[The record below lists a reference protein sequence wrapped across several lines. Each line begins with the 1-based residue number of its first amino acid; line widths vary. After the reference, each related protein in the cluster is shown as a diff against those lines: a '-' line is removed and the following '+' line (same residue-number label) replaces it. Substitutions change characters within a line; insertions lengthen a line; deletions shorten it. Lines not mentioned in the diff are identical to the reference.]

1 MTNIFI
7 TGVPNAGK
15 TTLFNGL
22 TGKNERVGNWYGV
35 TTKAAKAPFSVKIN
49 GKKEYFTA
57 VDLPG
62 SYFDDYTLE
71 QNVAKK
77 SISGGGVLIVVCQA
91 TNLRRGLEFLKKTLD
106 FGLPVILVLNFY
118 DELKKQGGRIDVEKL
133 KNMTGVDVII
143 AECNKKSGVNA
154 VKERVAELVKSAGLE
169 TVNAKKRFN
178 KPVYKDFDP
187 QNVADMVLSGEKN
200 AKLARTDRVLLNPFV
215 AAAVLLLS
223 SAAVLYVAFGK
234 FGIGNFLS
242 DLTEKICDVCFVL
255 PIAKLLKFCRVTPF
269 VSGLITQGIAGGA
282 ITVLAFLP
290 RLAILSL
297 FTCVIEESGILARL
311 AFASHGFLSKFGLT
325 GRAVFALMTGFGC
338 TAVAVMSAC
347 GLENEC
353 VRKRTSLSLSFIPC
367 SAKVPVI
374 VWISSEIG
382 NKGGFLAVL
391 LLWTVGLLSALIF
404 AAVDVAGKKGN
415 KNDLI
420 VEFPPYRVPK
430 IKTLLKALQNF
441 AGSFI
446 IRVGSII
453 TVVTAF
459 LWIFKSVSPD
469 FCFLTEYE
477 IERSILVAVAEKIQF
492 VFYPAGVKNWR
503 FAVAALAGVFAK
515 ENVLSVFAL
524 LGTGNASVTELF
536 AFGLFFALYPP
547 CVSALAVVF
556 RQEGVKSFLHVVCFH
571 YALAF
576 VAFYSVLKP
585 VYILLLALLFGLAV
599 VRRVCSRKAGR
610 KGVSRYEKIYS
621 KRRKRSDRLS
631 S

>member
-1 MTNIFI
+1 MKNVFI

-35 TTKAAKAPFSVKIN
+35 TTKAAKARFSVKIN

-77 SISGGGVLIVVCQA
+77 SISDGGVLIVVCQA

-106 FGLPVILVLNFY
+106 FGLSIVLVLNFY
-118 DELKKQGGRIDVEKL
+118 AELKKQDGRIDVDKL
-133 KNMTGVDVII
+133 RNLTGIDVII

-154 VKERVAELVKSAGLE
+154 VKEGIAEFVE
-169 TVNAKKRFN
+169 TVNVKRRFN
-178 KPVYKDFDP
+178 KPVCKEFDP
-187 QNVADMVLSGEKN
+187 QKVADIVLSGGKT
-200 AKLARTDRVLLNPFV
+200 AKLARADGILLNPFV

-223 SAAVLYVAFGK
+223 SAVVLYIAFGK
-234 FGIGNFLS
+234 YGIGNFLS
-242 DLTEKICDVCFVL
+242 VLTEKICDVCFVS
-255 PIAKLLKFCRVTPF
+255 PISGLLEICRVTPF
-269 VSGLITQGIAGGA
+269 ISGLITQGIAGGA

-353 VRKRTSLSLSFIPC
+353 VRKRTALSLSFIPC
-367 SAKVPVI
+367 SAKVPFV

-391 LLWTVGLLSALIF
+391 LLWVAGLLGALAFSAI
-404 AAVDVAGKKGN
+404 DVAEKSGN

-585 VYILLLALLFGLAV
+585 VYILLFALLFGLAV
-599 VRRVCSRKAGR
+599 VVRRVYSRKYSRKAGR

>member
-1 MTNIFI
+1 MKNVFI

-35 TTKAAKAPFSVKIN
+35 TTKAAKARFSVKIN

-77 SISGGGVLIVVCQA
+77 SISDGGVLIVVCQA

-106 FGLPVILVLNFY
+106 FGLSIVLVLNFY
-118 DELKKQGGRIDVEKL
+118 AELKKQDGRIDVDKL
-133 KNMTGVDVII
+133 RNLTGIDVII

-154 VKERVAELVKSAGLE
+154 VKEGIAEFVE
-169 TVNAKKRFN
+169 TVNVKRRFN
-178 KPVYKDFDP
+178 KPVCKEFDP
-187 QNVADMVLSGEKN
+187 QKVAGIVLSGGKT
-200 AKLARTDRVLLNPFV
+200 AKLARADGILLNPFV

-223 SAAVLYVAFGK
+223 SAVVLYIAFGK
-234 FGIGNFLS
+234 YGIGNFLS
-242 DLTEKICDVCFVL
+242 VLTEKICDVCFVS
-255 PIAKLLKFCRVTPF
+255 PISGLLEICRVTPF
-269 VSGLITQGIAGGA
+269 ISGLITQGIAGGA

-353 VRKRTSLSLSFIPC
+353 VRKRTALSLSFIPC
-367 SAKVPVI
+367 SAKVPVV

-391 LLWTVGLLSALIF
+391 LLWVAGLLGALAFSAI
-404 AAVDVAGKKGN
+404 DVAEKSGN

-585 VYILLLALLFGLAV
+585 VYILLFALLFGLAV
-599 VRRVCSRKAGR
+599 VVRRVYSRKYSWKAGR